1 MLFGPRSMRIVTD
14 YPLGPV
20 ERGGSVTGRIPG
32 MSRRVYV
39 HIGAPKTGTTYLQD
53 RLGLN
58 ARSLAAHDVHLPS
71 RSPLVS
77 TGLFHFR
84 AALDLLD
91 QDWGGAKGHAAG
103 SWKAMAKRVRR
114 SSGT

>member
-39 HIGAPKTGTTYLQD
+39 HVGAPKTGTTYLQD
-53 RLGLN
+53 RLARN
-58 ARSLAAHDVHLPS
+58 ARSLAQHDVHVP
-71 RSPLVS
+71 
-77 TGLFHFR
+77 TGSSFVIPATFHFR
-84 AALDLLD
+84 AALDLLG
-91 QDWGGAKGHAAG
+91 QDWGGPPGHAAG
-103 SWKAMAKRVRR
+103 SWETMVKRI
-114 SSGT
+114 G